1 MHTAWKKTLSR
12 TCLGCLCWVGLATH
26 AHTMFDALPPLP
38 KVAPLMPSTVFQSDT
53 QGEIRFKSSSPYDL
67 DVLMSLPAKAE
78 STTGSGKLMLPPSKG
93 DKQQRVPAM
102 IILPGGAGAIPGRE
116 YDMAESLVGQG
127 IAVLVVDYFKPRGI
141 SDEMP
146 YPLKVLGASEFD
158 VVTDAYAA
166 LKALNQ
172 HPAIDNKR
180 IGVLGFSKGG
190 IAARMSMDERIRTKL
205 APNVPP
211 FNLHVDFYGPCY
223 AELPTRKTTG
233 APLVSFRAGQ
243 DASNDLVA
251 CAAQE
256 AALRAAGS
264 PVSTVIYGKAG
275 HDWES
280 NRPAEVAERPYLA
293 GCTIGFDDND
303 MPTLKGHAL
312 IPADAKTD
320 RATRYQIRIQSSKA
334 LGDCVKVGYISGRDE
349 SARSLAQKQLLQ
361 FLKLR
366 FGM

>member
-1 MHTAWKKTLSR
+1 MHKVWENPLPR
-12 TCLGCLCWVGLATH
+12 TCLAWLCWMGMAAH

-67 DVLMSLPAKAE
+67 DVLMALPAKAE
-78 STTGSGKLMLPPSKG
+78 STTGTGKLMLPPAKG
-93 DKQQRVPAM
+93 EGQRVPAM
-102 IILPGGAGAIPGRE
+102 IILPGGAGAVPGRE
-116 YDMAESLVGQG
+116 YDMAENLVNQG
-127 IAVLVVDYFKPRGI
+127 IAVLVIDYFKPRGI
-141 SDEMP
+141 SEEMP
-146 YPLKVLGASEFD
+146 YQLKVLGASEFD

-172 HPAIDNKR
+172 HPAIDSKR
-180 IGVLGFSKGG
+180 IGVVGFSKGG
-190 IAARMSMDERIRTKL
+190 IAARMSMDERIRAKL
-205 APNVPP
+205 APHVPP
-211 FNLHVDFYGPCY
+211 FNLHVDFYGQCY

-280 NRPAEVAERPYLA
+280 NQPAEMANRPYLA
-293 GCTIGFDDND
+293 GCTIEFDDKD

-334 LGDCVKVGYISGRDE
+334 LGDCLKVGYISGRDE